1 MPRRRLSS
9 RALAWIALAAIA
21 LAACD
26 SIYYKTMKKFG
37 WEKRDI
43 LVKKVVEARGAQAD
57 AQKEIK
63 TTLERFK
70 EIVDVDGGSLEDKY
84 NKLNDALQRSEE
96 RARKVDDRIK
106 AVRDVSSD
114 LFKEWQNE
122 LGKYSDRRMR
132 QESERELRATKART
146 ETLIQAMAR
155 AQQRVEPVLKPLR
168 NGCSSSSTISTRGP
182 WARCRRSSTVS
193 PPRSMRSSPTS
204 RNQWPKPMPS
214 WLRWTRRRR
223 PTRQN
228 AESHAGTKPGLRNA
242 LHRCGVL

>member
-1 MPRRRLSS
+1 MPRRLLSS
-9 RALAWIALAAIA
+9 RALAWIAVAAIA
-21 LAACD
+21 LAGCD

-168 NGCSSSSTISTRGP
+168 DRVLFLKHNLNAAAIASLKETSAGIEQDVGKLIADMNASINEANNFISQMSSGS
-182 WARCRRSSTVS
+182 
-193 PPRSMRSSPTS
+193 
-204 RNQWPKPMPS
+204 K
-214 WLRWTRRRR
+214 
-223 PTRQN
+223 
-228 AESHAGTKPGLRNA
+228 
-242 LHRCGVL
+242 

>member
-96 RARKVDDRIK
+96 RAKKVDDRIK

-168 NGCSSSSTISTRGP
+168 DRVLFLKHNLN
-182 WARCRRSSTVS
+182 ARAMGALSKELDSVTTEVDALIADLQKS
-193 PPRSMRSSPTS
+193 V
-204 RNQWPKPMPS
+204 
-214 WLRWTRRRR
+214 
-223 PTRQN
+223 
-228 AESHAGTKPGLRNA
+228 AEADAFLAEMDQAKKADTAER
-242 LHRCGVL
+242 